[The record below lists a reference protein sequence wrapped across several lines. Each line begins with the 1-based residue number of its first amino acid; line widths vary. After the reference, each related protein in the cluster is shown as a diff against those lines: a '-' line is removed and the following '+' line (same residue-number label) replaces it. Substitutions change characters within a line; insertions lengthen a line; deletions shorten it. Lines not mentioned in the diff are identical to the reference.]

1 MKKIYSVAFLM
12 FAMQLVNAQNS
23 VQIGRSSNAY
33 SMLRTS
39 QNQVFVNPDLNIV
52 GFIYR
57 HDITQYGQTAADN
70 GRLRFSI
77 STDGGTTWNSEL
89 GVLNNTYTRRARYP
103 QAFLYNPSGNSDP
116 DSAFIVWSGAT
127 LPSNFDGL
135 VNGTCEVTTTN
146 PVTTS
151 ETYQFQ
157 GSSSLIPGGLCE
169 STSGIFW
176 MVDFA
181 TTADT
186 TVIDSINVYKGTF
199 SGSSVNW
206 VRHTSLHAPHS
217 RSFDGNVHASGP
229 NIAFSPDGQTG
240 YVVFLGDINSADST
254 YNPVIYKSTD
264 AGNTWSTANE
274 LIVNNIPAVGDSIQQ
289 WLFDTGTSIESASE
303 VAPAFECDITVDANG
318 NLHIFTTLCAV
329 ERRDT
334 TNVVTGEKG
343 YVVYSGY
350 PKNAIDLY
358 TTDGGTTWTSFYVAQ
373 VNTFRTDVPEG
384 ATTLSVDCY
393 NQISRT
399 ADGNIMFY
407 SWSDTDTLI
416 YQGTTDN
423 TNPNTYIAAFDL
435 STGHRTCWKQV
446 IGVANEE
453 RAITPTMAPYVL
465 VDNITTPNKYTL
477 PIVTQDVLVDALN
490 PVTLHYIGAG
500 AYFCKSDFWDP
511 AWHGAPID
519 LSWSFT
525 SQCYNY
531 TNNCYVS
538 IETQPE
544 LQFNL
549 YPNPASEAVNI
560 QITEGDKVDQI
571 FITNSIGQIVRTI
584 KPNVDMDNL
593 TYYIPVNDLAPGMYT
608 LSLSTQKSTYSKK
621 FTVVK

>member
-1 MKKIYSVAFLM
+1 MKKLGALSLSLILLHFV
-12 FAMQLVNAQNS
+12 QAQNS

-33 SMLRTS
+33 TMLRTS
-39 QNQVFVNPDLNIV
+39 QNQVFVNPELNTV

-57 HDITQYGQTAADN
+57 HDITLYGQTAADN
-70 GRLRFSI
+70 GRLRFAI
-77 STDGGTTWNSEL
+77 STDGGNTWNSEL

-103 QAFLYNPSGNSDP
+103 QSFLYNPVGNSDP
-116 DSAFIVWSGAT
+116 DSAYIVWSGAT
-127 LPSNFDGL
+127 IPSNFDGV
-135 VNGTCEVTTTN
+135 VNGTCELTTSN

-186 TVIDSINVYKGTF
+186 TLIDSINVYKGTF
-199 SGSSVNW
+199 SGSTVNW
-206 VRHTSLHAPHS
+206 VRHTSLYAPHS

-240 YVVFLGDINSADST
+240 YVVFLGDINTADST

-264 AGNTWSTANE
+264 AGSTWGTANE

-289 WLFDTGTSIESASE
+289 WLFDTGTSLESASE

-318 NLHIFTTLCAV
+318 NLHIFTTICAV

-350 PKNAIDLY
+350 PKNAIDIY
-358 TTDGGTTWTSFYVAQ
+358 TTDGGSTWTSFYVAQ
-373 VNTFRTDVPEG
+373 INTFRTDVPEG
-384 ATTLSVDCY
+384 ATTISVDCY

-399 ADGNIMFY
+399 TDGNIMFY

-423 TNPNTYIAAFDL
+423 TNPNTYIAAFDI

-446 IGVANEE
+446 TGVANEE

-465 VDNITTPNKYTL
+465 VDNIATPNKYTL

-511 AWHGAPID
+511 AWHGSPID

-531 TNNCYVS
+531 TNNCFVS
-538 IETQPE
+538 LEGQPE
-544 LQFNL
+544 IEWTL
-549 YPNPASEAVNI
+549 YPNPA
-560 QITEGDKVDQI
+560 TESINVQLDQSVEMKGMMI
-571 FITNSIGQIVRTI
+571 INSLGQII
-584 KPNVDMDNL
+584 KYITPNSLASNNVYN
-593 TYYIPVNDLAPGMYT
+593 ISVVDLAIGMYT
-608 LSLSTQKSTYSKK
+608 LQLTTDKSTFSKK